1 MTFAATAATVA
12 VGVGTSIAGAGAA
25 KDANKAT
32 KREIE
37 RANILA
43 TQNLNDAKTEAI
55 NYFSPYSDLGLS
67 AWKQLAY
74 GLGLDVPTQ
83 KFTAADA
90 PRTLSGNSGD
100 PLWDQLVNEAQAP
113 HIAKYGVPVSSLN
126 RDQDAN
132 NFYNNLAKKY
142 ADAKNAELE
151 AKGAFVGQGDKGAY
165 LNYGLDQYKKD
176 VGYTPMVNSLE
187 ELQATPGYQFQLEQG
202 LQGVNRSAAARGG
215 LLSGANLKAINDYAQ
230 GQAATGYQ
238 AAWDRAQT
246 AYANAFGRNQTNIG
260 NLKDIAGVGFNA
272 NTNKATI
279 ATDTGKSLAG
289 LATDY
294 GNNMGSLIQ
303 QGGQINSN
311 MWGGIGNAVTSG
323 IGRLSSGFGSAGQ
336 SPTSYFGQNSAVN
349 MPSAVAPGFSQNN
362 LMSAGNNM
370 TPAFQSGNYLYR

>member
-1 MTFAATAATVA
+1 MSAVAAATVA
-12 VGVGTSIAGAGAA
+12 VGVGTSMAQASAA
-25 KDANKAT
+25 SDANKAT
-32 KREIE
+32 RREIE

-43 TQNLNDAKTEAI
+43 TQNLNDAKMQGRNDIA
-55 NYFSPYSDLGLS
+55 PYANTGLS
-67 AWKQLAY
+67 ALQQLAY
-74 GLGLDVPTQ
+74 GMGLDVPTQ

-100 PLWDQLVNEAQAP
+100 PLWDRLVNEAQAP
-113 HIAKYGVPVSSLN
+113 HIAQYGVPVSMLN

-132 NFYNNLAKKY
+132 NFYNIIATKY

-151 AKGAFVGQGDKGAY
+151 AKGAFVGQGDRGAY

-238 AAWDRAQT
+238 AAWERAQN
-246 AYANAFGRNQTNIG
+246 AYNNAFTRNQTNIG
-260 NLKDIAGVGFNA
+260 NLKSLAGMGQTSATNQADISM
-272 NTNKATI
+272 NT
-279 ATDTGKSLAG
+279 GRSLAG

-294 GNNMGSLIQ
+294 GSNMGSLAQ
-303 QGGQINSN
+303 QQGQINSN

-349 MPSAVAPGFSQNN
+349 LPSAGGLGN
-362 LMSAGNNM
+362 AGNNWAPI
-370 TPAFQSGNYLYR
+370 TEYQSFGGRRGF